1 MGQVGPGDMAGFLS
15 LEERSELRNEDIS
28 DILT

>member
-1 MGQVGPGDMAGFLS
+1 MGQVGPGGMASFLS
-15 LEERSELRNEDIS
+15 LEENSELRNEDIS